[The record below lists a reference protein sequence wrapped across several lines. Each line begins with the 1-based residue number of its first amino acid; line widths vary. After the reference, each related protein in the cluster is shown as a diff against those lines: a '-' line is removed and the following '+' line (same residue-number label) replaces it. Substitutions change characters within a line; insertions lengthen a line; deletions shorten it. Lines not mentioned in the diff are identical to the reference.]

1 MESARD
7 FSSKAMNNRKF
18 YFFLAAQILAA
29 ALLLRGLSLWPG
41 GWNLSRYIGF
51 ALVVAGLALV
61 FTARYQLGKSFSV
74 TPQARALVTH
84 GLYSRIRNPIY
95 VFGSLAVL
103 GIILILQRPYLW
115 FLLAVLIPV
124 QALRARREAAVLEEK
139 FGESYRE
146 YRRKTWF

>member
-1 MESARD
+1 
-7 FSSKAMNNRKF
+7 MNNRKF

>member
-1 MESARD
+1 MSD
-7 FSSKAMNNRKF
+7 RKF
-18 YFFLAAQILAA
+18 YLFLAAQILAA
-29 ALLLRGLSLWPG
+29 AVLLSWLSLSAG
-41 GWNLSRYIGF
+41 SWNLSRCVGF
-51 ALVVAGLALV
+51 GLVVIGLALV

-84 GLYSRIRNPIY
+84 GLYSRMRNPIY
-95 VFGSLAVL
+95 VFGGLVIL

-124 QALRARREAAVLEEK
+124 QILRARREAAVLEEK
-139 FGESYRE
+139 FGDSYRQ